1 MSYLGG
7 NNFDH
12 LDMHSGTAPFN
23 KRPRGVSINLLVA
36 SLRNANL
43 VCVSVNPKRIISLI
57 IDVPETKPSLSLTPN
72 GEVK

>member
-23 KRPRGVSINLLVA
+23 KRPRGVSINLLDQLNKTDHGG
-36 SLRNANL
+36 SLGSTNYP
-43 VCVSVNPKRIISLI
+43 SYKRA
-57 IDVPETKPSLSLTPN
+57 K
-72 GEVK
+72 

>member
-23 KRPRGVSINLLVA
+23 KRQRGVSINLLDQLNKTDHGG
-36 SLRNANL
+36 SLGSTNYP
-43 VCVSVNPKRIISLI
+43 SYKRA
-57 IDVPETKPSLSLTPN
+57 K
-72 GEVK
+72 